1 MEHKEPSVGDREGK
15 KNKNQS
21 WRSSYL
27 LVLGVKAKD
36 MLIEHINGDQL
47 YEING
52 PKNKYSSLLQLASIL
67 KIVKMC

>member
-1 MEHKEPSVGDREGK
+1 MEHKEPSVVEGEK
-15 KNKNQS
+15 KTTKNQT
-21 WRSSYL
+21 WRNSYL

-36 MLIEHINGDQL
+36 MLIEHINEDQL

-67 KIVKMC
+67 EIVKMC